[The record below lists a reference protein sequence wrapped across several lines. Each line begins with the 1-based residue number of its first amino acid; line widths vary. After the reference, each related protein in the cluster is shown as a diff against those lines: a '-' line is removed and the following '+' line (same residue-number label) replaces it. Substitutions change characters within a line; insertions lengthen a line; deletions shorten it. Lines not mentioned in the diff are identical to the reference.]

1 MAKKFDRSAFKDTV
15 TAAQMKAEDQ
25 KIESVTSKNNDNGY
39 VGYHT
44 IVEGLNRH
52 RVYPAHPNDEGHSF
66 IVPVQRWWLGIE
78 VPERDD
84 NGKEKIDRKTK
95 KPIMRMGR
103 KRVYDGRIH
112 STTGKDIV
120 DEYIKFLTKKLKEDG
135 MGESE
140 IQDTLLPVNGSYAKK
155 VNGIVGKPEWI
166 MYTDH
171 IDGGKKIFGKLPV
184 GRAVKMRINDIIAR
198 EGADEPLGSE
208 SNNPFTDPDD
218 GRLLEI
224 TYDKNATRPQDYYK
238 TEINSAYD
246 KVSKMIELHPLS
258 DEDLEAFMEHKSLA
272 EQYINCY
279 TTKDFDLALDGLKNL
294 DKENNYGVFEYDEF
308 LDICEELSGLYP
320 EPDEVEEDSKEETKT
335 SAKKPVTSKKA
346 PADEVDDEEEE
357 QGEETDDINSMNRL
371 QLKAFIKENECDI
384 IVRSSMS
391 DGDIKKAILVW
402 QEADSGEEVEEEEE
416 ETDDLPFDKPK
427 TVVTSAK
434 DRIAALR
441 NKNK

>member
-1 MAKKFDRSAFKDTV
+1 MAKKFDRSAFKDTI
-15 TAAQMKAEDQ
+15 TAAQLKAEDQ
-25 KIESVTSKNNDNGY
+25 KIKSVTSKSNDNGY

-44 IVEGLNRH
+44 ITEGLNRY
-52 RVYPAHPNDEGHSF
+52 RIYPAHPNDEGHSF
-66 IVPVQRWWLGIE
+66 IVPVQRWWLSIE
-78 VPERDD
+78 VVERDE
-84 NGKEKIDRKTK
+84 NGKEKFDKKTK
-95 KPIMRMGR
+95 KPIMKMVR
-103 KRVYDGRIH
+103 KRVFDGRIH
-112 STTGKDIV
+112 SKVERDIV
-120 DEYIKFLTKKLKEDG
+120 DEYIKFLTKILKEDG
-135 MGESE
+135 LSE
-140 IQDTLLPVNGSYAKK
+140 TEVQEKLLPINGSYAKK
-155 VNGIVGKPEWI
+155 INGIVGKPEWM
-166 MYTDH
+166 MYADH
-171 IDGGKKIFGKLPV
+171 IDGKTKTFGKLPV
-184 GRAVKMRINDIIAR
+184 GKAVKMRINDIIAR

-224 TYDKNATRPQDYYK
+224 TYDENATRPQDYYK

-279 TTKDFDLALDGLKNL
+279 TTKDFDLALEGLKNL

-320 EPDEVEEDSKEETKT
+320 EPDEVEKEGKEESKSSTKKFT
-335 SAKKPVTSKKA
+335 ASKKVQA
-346 PADEVDDEEEE
+346 EETEEEE
-357 QGEETDDINSMNRL
+357 EEVEETDDINLMNRA
-371 QLKAFIKENECDI
+371 QLKTFIKENECDI

-391 DGDIKKAILVW
+391 DDDIRRDILAW
-402 QEADSGEEVEEEEE
+402 QESDMEGDEVEEEE
-416 ETDDLPFDKPK
+416 DDLPFDNPPK
-427 TVVTSAK
+427 KAGSSAK